1 MSQQSQTDPELPCQI
16 VTRLKSGTQICLRPI
31 HRSDRGRIERG
42 IMELSDRSRYLRF
55 FSGFKMAPP
64 SVVERLSAVDG
75 FHHIAWGVVDLDSG
89 DHPPIAAAHAIR
101 SADNM
106 EKGELAIAVLDAWHG
121 KGIARILIAAL
132 LSDCL
137 EHGLKTLDMAVMR
150 ENRKARHLIESLG
163 AQMTVDEI
171 TILQY
176 EMDVA
181 KILDALRALYSPAA
195 LQDVFA
201 AFDIQSSSAS
211 Q

>member
-1 MSQQSQTDPELPCQI
+1 MTESQ
-16 VTRLKSGTQICLRPI
+16 SGAQICLRPI

-64 SVVERLSAVDG
+64 SVVERLSAIDG
-75 FHHIAWGVVDLDSG
+75 FHHIAWGVVDLDSA

-101 SADNM
+101 SEDNG
-106 EKGELAIAVLDAWHG
+106 ERGELAIAVLDAWHG
-121 KGIARILIAAL
+121 KGIARILMAAL

-137 EHGLKTLDMAVMR
+137 EQGLKTLDMAVMR
-150 ENRKARHLIESLG
+150 ENRKARSLIESLG
-163 AQMTVDEI
+163 AKLIADDV

-176 EMDVA
+176 EMDA
-181 KILDALRALYSPAA
+181 KGVLDALRALDSPAA

-201 AFDIQSSSAS
+201 AFDD
-211 Q
+211 